1 MLELIVLLAVVALD
15 QAAKLLCVLYLKP
28 LPGGTYPL
36 WENVF
41 HLTYVENTGAAFSLL
56 RDHRW
61 LLILITSAA
70 IALMVLFGLRFRK
83 HLHKLFRISLAL
95 VVGGALG
102 NLIDRIFL
110 GYVRDMLH
118 VALVD
123 FAVFNVADS
132 AVTVGVA
139 LIVIDVLFLKD
150 GRRLAGKLDAWE
162 RARVRRKKG
171 DGSEGG

>member
-15 QAAKLLCVLYLKP
+15 QVTKLLCVLYLKP

-36 WENVF
+36 WNQVF
-41 HLTYVENTGAAFSLL
+41 HFTYVENTGAAFSLL

-61 LLILITSAA
+61 LLIVITSIA
-70 IALMVLFGLRFRK
+70 IALMVWFGVRLRK
-83 HLHKLFRISLAL
+83 HLHRLFRVSLAL

-102 NLIDRIFL
+102 NLIDRVFL

-123 FAVFNVADS
+123 FAVFNVADA

-139 LIVIDVLFLKD
+139 LIVVDVLFLKD
-150 GRRLAGKLDAWE
+150 GRKLARKLDTWE
-162 RARVRRKKG
+162 QARARRKKG
-171 DGSEGG
+171 DGSQSG